1 MFRSLLVVTLI
12 TAAHRMGEQMRGQ
25 AGLKKGEGVKVSG
38 RLKSTGRKW
47 GLIFCP
53 LPQRNVSKVCLLQH
67 TFGLAVN
74 LNTVTNIL

>member
-38 RLKSTGRKW
+38 RLKSTGRKL
-47 GLIFCP
+47 GTPF
-53 LPQRNVSKVCLLQH
+53 LPSSK
-67 TFGLAVN
+67 A
-74 LNTVTNIL
+74 

>member
-38 RLKSTGRKW
+38 RLKSTGRKL
-47 GLIFCP
+47 GTHFFSLFQSVTLVKLAYCNIP
-53 LPQRNVSKVCLLQH
+53 L
-67 TFGLAVN
+67 A
-74 LNTVTNIL
+74 